1 MGAKC
6 CASDEAGKVAYDAPV
21 KKPEAKQTS
30 GGLPSSTQVQ
40 KKDNILLDAVANKV
54 KNEVQNK

>member
-21 KKPEAKQTS
+21 KKPEAKQT
-30 GGLPSSTQVQ
+30 GGLPSSTQT
-40 KKDNILLDAVANKV
+40 
-54 KNEVQNK
+54 